1 MVLTGVFSSCVILLM
16 KLVRCE
22 EKLMCLRRTPRAE
35 KPRTST
41 MIVEMKLGNASRS
54 TSDFVGVTSSV
65 TFIYGRSVS
74 EPSVGTKRYCTTV
87 LRSSHRLALTIVG
100 GMYS

>member
-22 EKLMCLRRTPRAE
+22 EKLICLSKTPRAE

-41 MIVEMKLGNASRS
+41 ISVEMKLGKAKRS

-65 TFIYGRSVS
+65 TF
-74 EPSVGTKRYCTTV
+74 
-87 LRSSHRLALTIVG
+87 
-100 GMYS
+100 M